1 MPDYS
6 VLNSLPGINR
16 VKGVKQLGH
25 RAGNWLSLDQSSEVL
40 NWARGISLRARR
52 NYAMLAL
59 LFGCGLRR
67 SELISLEVG
76 DIQMRQ
82 SHWSIV
88 DLIGKGGRFRFRTG
102 QKRHLMPGCRRQ
114 KSAREE
120 SFARSAG
127 QVTFGAADFLKMWFG
142 MSLKSAASRQ
152 ELNMWLRM
160 IFGEHAPNSATA
172 EVENWSKSN
181 SSWAMLQ
188 FRQRSAT
195 SVANRTLAS
204 Q

>member
-40 NWARGISLRARR
+40 NCARGISLRARR

-82 SHWSIV
+82 GHWAIV
-88 DLIGKGGRFRFRTG
+88 DLIGKGGRIRTVPVPHWA
-102 QKRHLMPGCRRQ
+102 K
-114 KSAREE
+114 
-120 SFARSAG
+120 
-127 QVTFGAADFLKMWFG
+127 AALDAWM
-142 MSLKSAASRQ
+142 SAAAIR
-152 ELNMWLRM
+152 EGR
-160 IFGEHAPNSATA
+160 IFGGVGGEGKVGGSGFSKMVVCYVVKECCEQEEIDHVAPQDLRRTCANLCYSGGG
-172 EVENWSKSN
+172 ELSKS
-181 SSWAMLQ
+181 SFCWAM
-188 FRQRSAT
+188 
-195 SVANRTLAS
+195 
-204 Q
+204 